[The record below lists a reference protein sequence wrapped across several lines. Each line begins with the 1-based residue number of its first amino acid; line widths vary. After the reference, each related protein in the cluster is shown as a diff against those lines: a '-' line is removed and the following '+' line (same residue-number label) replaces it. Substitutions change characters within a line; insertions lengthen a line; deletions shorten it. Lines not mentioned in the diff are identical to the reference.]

1 VTKLSENVIIVFCIS
16 EVTYQSLHKYLK
28 MFPKLLLVP
37 AAAASSLVLLY
48 LLVLKAP
55 HGGGDL
61 KFPGSLED
69 IRLLATVLNT
79 YSSSHPEYVLMLFS
93 LAYLFKQ
100 TFAVPGS
107 VFLNVLAGAIF
118 GSVGGFLLCCTLTA
132 MGASFCYLL
141 ARAVGKKAVMNYF
154 PERVER
160 FRERLEE
167 NKQELPFFLLFLRLF
182 PMSPNWALNMA
193 SGVLGVPLHL
203 FFMSVFFGLMP
214 YNYLCVTSGV
224 IITDIKEVG
233 DILSWSNMGRC
244 ATIALTALVPSLII
258 RRKKRTKEV
267 KD

>member
-1 VTKLSENVIIVFCIS
+1 VTKLSENVIIVLCIA

-37 AAAASSLVLLY
+37 AAVASSLVLLY

-132 MGASFCYLL
+132 LGASFCYLL

>member
-1 VTKLSENVIIVFCIS
+1 MGGIS
-16 EVTYQSLHKYLK
+16 EVTFQSPHKYLN
-28 MFPKLLLVP
+28 MFQKLLLVP
-37 AAAASSLVLLY
+37 TAAASSLVILY
-48 LLVLKAP
+48 LLVLNAP
-55 HGGGDL
+55 QGGSNL
-61 KFPGSLED
+61 RFPGSLED
-69 IRLLATVLNT
+69 IRILATVLNN
-79 YSSSHPEYVLMLFS
+79 YSTSNPEYVLAL
-93 LAYLFKQ
+93 LFKQ

-118 GSVGGFLLCCTLTA
+118 GTVGGFLLCCTLTA
-132 MGASFCYLL
+132 LGASFCYLL

-203 FFMSVFFGLMP
+203 FFLSVFFGLMP

-224 IITDIKEVG
+224 LIADIKEVG
-233 DILSWSNMGRC
+233 DILSWSNLGRC
-244 ATIALTALVPSLII
+244 ATIALAALVPSLII
-258 RRKKRTKEV
+258 RARKKV
-267 KD
+267 KDV